1 MEKSLFIAGFLSL
14 LSAGVYFSKFYE
26 QNDHDQFKIIKQY
39 QEWQQ
44 KYNKRYPT
52 QNEQIYR
59 FSIYQ
64 QNIMKI
70 EDFNSQ
76 NNSYKQKINKFGD
89 LTDQEFLTIYLNL
102 QMPARVKNIQKNE
115 EPFLVQEEVDWVQ
128 KGKVPA
134 IKDQGDCGSCWAFSA
149 VGALEINTKIQ
160 FNEIVDLSEQD
171 LVDCAGPYGNAG
183 CDGGWME
190 SALDYIID
198 SGIAETKVYPYKG
211 EDGICKSVE
220 RNFRRV
226 IGYVDLDGCQDIS
239 NALIQQSVSV
249 GVDAT
254 NWRFYSSGVF
264 SDCKKYLNHGVV
276 LVGIN
281 KNGVWKVRNSWGQDW
296 GEQGYINLASGD
308 TCGVCLTGSYAILK

>member
-14 LSAGVYFSKFYE
+14 LSAGVYLSKLYE
-26 QNDHDQFKIIKQY
+26 QSEHTQFKILKQY
-39 QEWQQ
+39 QDWQQ

-64 QNIMKI
+64 QNTMKI

-89 LTDQEFLTIYLNL
+89 LTDQEFLTKYLNL
-102 QMPARVKNIQKNE
+102 QMPARVKNIKKNE

-198 SGIAETKVYPYKG
+198 SGIAETKVYPYTG
-211 EDGICKSVE
+211 EDGICKSVV
-220 RNFRRV
+220 RKFRRV

-239 NALIQQSVSV
+239 NALLQQSVSV

-281 KNGVWKVRNSWGQDW
+281 RNGVWKVRNSWGQDW

-308 TCGVCLTGSYAILK
+308 TCGVCLTGSYALLQ